1 MSEPSPHRLLAFA
14 RKLLPAATFMDLL
27 AVARD
32 EARDATGYDHVWLM
46 VADDE
51 AARTFRMLAFAG
63 DNREVAWEVA
73 PVLKV
78 EGDPFLEELVTTD
91 VPIVIE
97 DARIDPRTNKQLV
110 EQLQNRTLINVPL
123 RLLDKPLGFLGL
135 GTFGEEGCRAP
146 SPSELDHLV
155 GMATQVAVAA
165 GRIRFI
171 EARLQAEKHRLE
183 LERRVAQIQKLESL
197 GMLAGG
203 VAHDFNNLLTVI
215 LSGAALA
222 LEATDSPTV
231 REEVGAIVAAAERA
245 RELTRQLLA
254 MSRDQGLRLEPTD
267 VNERLSSLRDL
278 LRRLLPET
286 IEIDLILG
294 THLPLVEG
302 DRSQLDQVFMNLC
315 INARDAMPSGG
326 RVTIETEQVLI
337 NGRYAETHPWAKPG
351 RYVLVTVTDNG
362 SGMSRDVLDKIF
374 EPFFTTKSPHA
385 GTGLGL
391 AVSYGIVRQHGGM
404 LDCYSEPGVGTTFK
418 VYLPTTERLA
428 SAVGTKLA
436 AKVPRARTNERI
448 LVAEDDAA
456 VRAVALRILRRADYV
471 VTTVESGEAA
481 AELVRREEFA
491 LVILDVVT
499 PGKSCREVVSQIRE
513 ARPSLPIVLASGH
526 APGDN
531 LAGLIRDTGVEF
543 LRKPFDPDGLL
554 RTIRRV
560 LDGTP

>member
-1 MSEPSPHRLLAFA
+1 MPELSSHRLLAFA
-14 RKLLPAATFMDLL
+14 RKLLPAATFTDLL

-32 EARDATGYDHVWLM
+32 EARSATGYDHVWLM

-51 AARTFRMLAFAG
+51 KARKFRLLDFAG
-63 DNREVAWEVA
+63 DNREVVWELA
-73 PVLKV
+73 PVLTV
-78 EGDPFLEELVTTD
+78 EGDRFLEELAASD

-97 DARIDPRTNKQLV
+97 DARVDPRTNKQLV

-135 GTFGEEGCRAP
+135 GTFGAEGCRTP
-146 SPSELDHLV
+146 SPSELDYLV

-171 EARLQAEKHRLE
+171 EARLQAEKDRLE
-183 LERRVAQIQKLESL
+183 LERRVAQVQKLESL

-222 LEATDSPTV
+222 LEATELTAV
-231 REEVGAIVAAAERA
+231 KEEVDAIVAAAERA
-245 RELTRQLLA
+245 RALTGQLLA
-254 MSRDQGLRLEPTD
+254 MSRDQGLRLEPTNL
-267 VNERLSSLRDL
+267 NERLSNLRAL

-286 IEIDLILG
+286 IEIDLILS

-302 DRSQLDQVFMNLC
+302 DQSQLDQVFMNIC

-337 NGRYAETHPWAKPG
+337 NGTYAETHPWAKPG
-351 RYVLVTVTDNG
+351 RYVLVTVTDTG
-362 SGMSRDVLDKIF
+362 SGMSREVLDKIF
-374 EPFFTTKSPHA
+374 EPFFTTKGPHA

-391 AVSYGIVRQHGGM
+391 AVSYGIVRHHGGM
-404 LDCYSEPGVGTTFK
+404 LHCYSEPGVGTTFK
-418 VYLPTTERLA
+418 VYLPATERLA
-428 SAVGTKLA
+428 GAVGTKLA
-436 AKVPRARTNERI
+436 AKVPRARASERI
-448 LVAEDDAA
+448 LVAEDDDT
-456 VRAVALRILRRADYV
+456 VRAVTLRILQRADYV
-471 VTTVESGEAA
+471 VTTVETGEAA
-481 AELVRREEFA
+481 AALARREEFA

-499 PGKSCREVVSQIRE
+499 PGKSCREVVLQIRE
-513 ARPSLPIVLASGH
+513 ERPSLPILLASGY
-526 APGDN
+526 AAGDN
-531 LAGLIRDTGVEF
+531 LAELIRDTGVAF

-554 RTIRRV
+554 RTVRRI
-560 LDGTP
+560 LDGGP

>member
-1 MSEPSPHRLLAFA
+1 MSDPSPHRLLAFA

-32 EARDATGYDHVWLM
+32 EAREATGYDHVWLM
-46 VADDE
+46 VAEDE
-51 AARTFRMLAFAG
+51 EARTFRMLAFAG
-63 DNREVAWEVA
+63 DNREVAWELA

-78 EGDPFLEELVTTD
+78 EGDRFLEELAASD

-97 DARIDPRTNKQLV
+97 DARLDPRTNKQLV

-123 RLLDKPLGFLGL
+123 RLLDKPLGFFGL
-135 GTFGEEGCRAP
+135 GTFGDEGCRAP
-146 SPSELDHLV
+146 SATELDYLV

-165 GRIRFI
+165 GRLRFI
-171 EARLQAEKHRLE
+171 EARVQAEKDRLE

-197 GMLAGG
+197 GLLAGG

-215 LSGAALA
+215 LSSAALA
-222 LEATDSPTV
+222 LEATESPAV
-231 REEVGAIVAAAERA
+231 QEEVAAIVAAAERA
-245 RELTRQLLA
+245 RALTGQLLA

-267 VNERLSSLRDL
+267 LNERLSSLRDL

-294 THLPLVEG
+294 SHLPSVEG

-315 INARDAMPSGG
+315 INARDAMPGGG

-351 RYVLVTVTDNG
+351 RYVLVTVTDTG

-374 EPFFTTKSPHA
+374 EPFFTTKGPYA
-385 GTGLGL
+385 GSGLGL
-391 AVSYGIVRQHGGM
+391 AVSYGIVRHHGGM
-404 LDCYSEPGVGTTFK
+404 LHCYSELGVGTTFK

-428 SAVGTKLA
+428 GSVGTKLA
-436 AKVPRARTNERI
+436 AKVPRAKANEKI

-481 AELVRREEFA
+481 VELARREEFA

-499 PGKSCREVVSQIRE
+499 PGKSCREVVFEIRKE
-513 ARPSLPIVLASGH
+513 RPSLPIVVASGY

-531 LAGLIRDTGVEF
+531 LAELIRDTGVEF

-554 RTIRRV
+554 RTVRRV
-560 LDGTP
+560 LDGAP